1 MKTSQKRESY
11 FSHGEIALWMGSIFF
26 IMLSYF
32 LFKGNNLLT
41 LCSSLI
47 GASSLIFLAKGNPF
61 GHILMIVFCVLYGII
76 SYSFS
81 YYGEMI
87 TYLGMTLP
95 LSVSSLVSWMKNPYK
110 GKKSEVKIGEM
121 NRVKVVVMVI
131 STAIVTFG
139 FYFILKHFGTENL
152 YVSTISVATSFAAA
166 YLTFFRVPY
175 FALAYAFNDIVLIAL
190 WVFASFRST
199 EYISVVVCF
208 VVFFVNDM
216 YGFINWSKM
225 KKLQNKHEE
234 QNQKKYC

>member
-1 MKTSQKRESY
+1 MKTKNIKEPY

-26 IMLSYF
+26 IMMSYL
-32 LFKGNNLLT
+32 LFDGNSLLT

-61 GHILMIVFCVLYGII
+61 GHILMIVFSILYGFI

-95 LSVSSLVSWMKNPYK
+95 LSVSSLVSWMKNPFE

-121 NRVKVVVMVI
+121 SRKKIIGIVI
-131 STAIVTFG
+131 STTIVTFG
-139 FYFILKHFGTENL
+139 FYFILKYFGTENL
-152 YVSTISVATSFAAA
+152 YVSTLSVATSFAAA

-175 FALAYAFNDIVLIAL
+175 FALAYALNDIVLIAL
-190 WVFASFRST
+190 WVFASFKSAQ
-199 EYISVVVCF
+199 YISVVVCF
-208 VVFFVNDM
+208 IVFLVNDM

-225 KKLQNKHEE
+225 KKH
-234 QNQKKYC
+234 QKKHGE